1 MAGNEKQRARNEEPK
16 MNELKIRASYAPTVH
31 ACGQSWRGDDGIDPT
46 HEYSKLGTAVHDAL
60 AKMVQ
65 GQRVDLSDIALLHGV
80 DEDALATAY
89 GYGVSAWN
97 NPAWPL
103 KTYFPRARAEGA
115 RGLTIHGGGYVIKMS
130 GHVDVVSIGG
140 PGTHVYILDW
150 KLGNISRA
158 YWQMV
163 LYAACWVAAPT
174 DSCCT
179 TFLVNLMDGKVR
191 VINFVW
197 DGDDL
202 NQVGDSG
209 ESVRSG
215 LLKELYNHAMDETYR
230 PSMEACLYCKR
241 RFTCEAQK
249 TSLSAPVEALA
260 ATKPDMPV
268 RIQEI
273 IDGGHYPEFRDYR
286 RGLKRVIEDCEKS
299 EKEIIRA
306 QGEIVSG
313 GKRYTLEEGV
323 ARREVNIS
331 DVGVW
336 KYLRE
341 KLGSLDEL
349 RKALGYVSLKS
360 ILTVISKNA
369 EHGTKGKAKQI
380 AQAELEELGGLAVS
394 LKYTVVE
401 EDITEKGNDD
411 GLSRNSGF

>member
-1 MAGNEKQRARNEEPK
+1 
-16 MNELKIRASYAPTVH
+16 MNELKLRASYAPTVH

-65 GQRVDLSDIALLHGV
+65 DQSIDLSDIALLHGV

-103 KTYFPRARAEGA
+103 KTYFQKAHVERKQAFV
-115 RGLTIHGGGYVIKMS
+115 LHGDNYRIKMS
-130 GHVDVVSIGG
+130 GHVDAISLAAKR
-140 PGTHVYILDW
+140 HVYILDW

-163 LYAACWVAAPT
+163 IYAACWVAALK
-174 DSCCT
+174 DGHCT
-179 TFLVNLMDGKVR
+179 TFLVNLMDGKAR

-197 DGDDL
+197 DWDSDDL
-202 NQVGDSG
+202 NQVGDNG
-209 ESVRSG
+209 KNVRTG
-215 LLKELYNHAMDETYR
+215 LLKELYDRAMDETYH

-241 RFTCEAQK
+241 RFTCEARK

-260 ATKPDMPV
+260 ATRANLPT
-268 RIQEI
+268 RLHEI
-273 IDGGHYPEFRDYR
+273 IYQGRYPEFRKHR
-286 RGLKRVIEDCEKS
+286 KGLKKVIEDCEKS

-313 GKRYTLEEGV
+313 GKRYTIEEGV

-349 RKALGYVSLKS
+349 RKTIGYVSLKS
-360 ILTVISKNA
+360 ILSVISKNA
-369 EHGTKGKAKQI
+369 EHGKKGKAKQI

-401 EDITEKGNDD
+401 EEIAEDESPKLPISPPTD
-411 GLSRNSGF
+411 

>member
-1 MAGNEKQRARNEEPK
+1 
-16 MNELKIRASYAPTVH
+16 MNELKLRASYAPTVH

-65 GQRVDLSDIALLHGV
+65 DQHVDLNDIALLHGV

-103 KTYFPRARAEGA
+103 KTYFPRAQAEQKGA
-115 RGLTIHGGGYVIKMS
+115 LTIHGDNYTITMS
-130 GHVDVVSIGG
+130 GHVDVVDAIWTVVSH
-140 PGTHVYILDW
+140 TYILDW

-163 LYAACWVAAPT
+163 IYAACWVVVAK
-174 DSCCT
+174 DSRCT
-179 TFLVNLMDGKVR
+179 AILVNLMDGKAR
-191 VINFVW
+191 IINFMW
-197 DGDDL
+197 DSDDL
-202 NQVGDSG
+202 NQIDDNG
-209 ESVRSG
+209 ESVRTG
-215 LLKELYNHAMDETYR
+215 LLKELYDRAMDVTYR

-249 TSLSAPVEALA
+249 TSLAAPGEARA
-260 ATKPDMPV
+260 ATKPDMPI

-273 IDGGHYPEFRDYR
+273 IDGGHYPEFRDFR
-286 RGLKRVIEDCEKS
+286 KGLKRVIEDCEKS

-313 GKRYTLEEGV
+313 GKRYTIEEGV

-349 RKALGYVSLKS
+349 RKTIGYVSLKS
-360 ILTVISKNA
+360 ILSVISKNA
-369 EHGTKGKAKQI
+369 EHGKKGKAKQI

-401 EDITEKGNDD
+401 EDLTEKGDD
-411 GLSRNSGF
+411 DERRKLGVG

>member
-1 MAGNEKQRARNEEPK
+1 

-97 NPAWPL
+97 NPKWPL
-103 KTYFPRARAEGA
+103 KTYFQKAWTEQHVTATSRSSGSVMELDGH
-115 RGLTIHGGGYVIKMS
+115 IDVICPS
-130 GHVDVVSIGG
+130 SPHE
-140 PGTHVYILDW
+140 YILDW

-158 YWQMV
+158 YWQV
-163 LYAACWVAAPT
+163 VVYAACCEQDFEGGV
-174 DSCCT
+174 CT
-179 TFLVNLMDGKVR
+179 TFLVNLMDGKAR
-191 VINFVW
+191 VMNFTW
-197 DGDDL
+197 DGNDL
-202 NQVGDSG
+202 NQVGDNG
-209 ESVRSG
+209 ESIKAG
-215 LLKELYNHAMDETYR
+215 LMKELYNHAMDETYR

-260 ATKPDMPV
+260 ATKLDMPI

-273 IDGGHYPEFRDYR
+273 IDGGHYPEFRDFR
-286 RGLKRVIEDCEKS
+286 RGLKKVIKDCEES